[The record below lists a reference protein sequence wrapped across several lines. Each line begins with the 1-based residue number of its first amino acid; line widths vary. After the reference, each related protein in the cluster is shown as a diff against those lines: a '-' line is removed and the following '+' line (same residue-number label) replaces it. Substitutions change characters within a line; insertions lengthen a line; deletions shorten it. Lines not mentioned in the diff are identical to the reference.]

1 MTEKSVDNSS
11 APAPQEG
18 EEQVAAVP
26 FYSIKVITPNNVTI
40 ELPGISALEIPY
52 SIRSL
57 LFGFQES
64 CAYTCYQLVR
74 RSADGVSMP
83 LQDFVDLG
91 TVFGDVETDSIE
103 LFMEL
108 SDYTIQDAKSH
119 VTFTATLINAPPKL
133 KGRIDSNAPE
143 DEEPSLRLLG
153 ANNAPIAQDVKQ
165 VISRALSA
173 PKLHEFHNEA
183 LFKFAAPGLLE
194 EAEPKVASSFR
205 GITFSGWNPPP
216 PQRKSQGDLFY
227 IEVDSGDGLF
237 QVTAIAS
244 GFFVNRSTKSR
255 FDPRPA
261 EHPCFSH
268 ELLVTILGH
277 SASIRNYWKNEM
289 TVDNKD
295 SEIDFMTRQF
305 AFGQGD
311 RVFAEQLLQWNAYRD
326 GSRNGDAELDSKHVY
341 SMSRAVDYFSSYG
354 VAGSSA
360 TPGAQPKEWLV
371 YVQSVLFRI
380 FI

>member
-11 APAPQEG
+11 APASPEE

-26 FYSIKVITPNNVTI
+26 FYSIKVTTPNHVTI

-57 LFGFQES
+57 LFGYQES

-74 RSADGVSMP
+74 RNADGVSTP

-91 TVFGDVETDSIE
+91 TAFSDIETDSIE
-103 LFMEL
+103 LFMEPT
-108 SDYTIQDAKSH
+108 DYTIQDAKSH
-119 VTFTATLINAPPKL
+119 VTFTATLINTPPKL
-133 KGRIDSNAPE
+133 KGRRDANAPE
-143 DEEPSLRLLG
+143 DEEPELQLLG
-153 ANNAPIAQDVKQ
+153 AGNAPVTQDAKQIIAQ
-165 VISRALSA
+165 ALSA
-173 PKLHEFHNEA
+173 PKLNEFHNEA
-183 LFKFAAPGLLE
+183 LFKFSTPGLLD
-194 EAEPKVASSFR
+194 EAEPKVTSSFR
-205 GITFSGWNPPP
+205 GIAFSGWNPPP

-227 IEVDSGDGLF
+227 IEVDSGDGIF

-268 ELLVTILGH
+268 ELLITILGH
-277 SASIRNYWKNEM
+277 SASIRNYWKNE
-289 TVDNKD
+289 TSVDSKE
-295 SEIDFMTRQF
+295 SEIDLITRQF

-311 RVFAEQLLQWNAYRD
+311 RVFAEQQLQWNAYRD
-326 GSRNGDAELDSKHVY
+326 ANRNGDAELDSKHVY
-341 SMSRAVDYFSSYG
+341 SMSRAVEYFSSYG

-360 TPGAQPKEWLV
+360 APGAQLKEW
-371 YVQSVLFRI
+371 
-380 FI
+380 